1 MTKVT
6 FIHTSSCFTFLRA
19 INVLINLQLTDSMEI
34 LSGKHLSLSTLVLA
48 ILEIVFWLGTAVII
62 LLVQLTEVLT
72 LCAHYV
78 HKKYSA
84 VQPTIGS
91 IDQLRDERGRDEI
104 PEYLGGKC
112 EVVAG
117 REDVVDVTKNQ
128 LISDY
133 NRCIGNEASGYCFLR
148 VLSKNEKIRFIDK
161 MESDLVVYCY
171 RTRAIKT
178 MDWMRILKNIVL
190 ETEYYVYRKS
200 YWGESAGIA
209 VVSAHKTSTMVRVCV
224 ISGARAKVSE
234 DDIDENNEEDEYTGL
249 IKGVSRLKVT
259 ANMRVNLLIEDNH
272 VAIID
277 KVNPASWSNDS
288 YVLGDTEDEIKM

>member
-1 MTKVT
+1 MSVK
-6 FIHTSSCFTFLRA
+6 SK
-19 INVLINLQLTDSMEI
+19 
-34 LSGKHLSLSTLVLA
+34 KH
-48 ILEIVFWLGTAVII
+48 
-62 LLVQLTEVLT
+62 
-72 LCAHYV
+72 
-78 HKKYSA
+78 SA

-91 IDQLRDERGRDEI
+91 IDQLRDEKGRDEF
-104 PEYLGGKC
+104 PEFLGGKC

-133 NRCIGNEASGYCFLR
+133 NSCIGNEASGYCFLR
-148 VLSKNEKIRFIDK
+148 VLSMQEKIRFIEK
-161 MESDLVVYCY
+161 MESDLVDYCY

-200 YWGESAGIA
+200 YWGENAGIA
-209 VVSAHKTSTMVRVCV
+209 VVSPHKTSTMVRVCQ

-234 DDIDENNEEDEYTGL
+234 DDIDEKNEEDGL
-249 IKGVSRLKVT
+249 IKGISRLRLT
-259 ANMRVNLLIEDNH
+259 ANMRVNLLIENNH

-277 KVNPASWSNDS
+277 KVNPAYWSNDS
-288 YVLGDTEDEIKM
+288 YVLDDTEDEIKM